1 MVTKRISEWA
11 LDREVKSKQKKDGAW
26 SQKRECDGIE
36 CTPFWVELGHM
47 YFTLFES
54 FTTKENYQP
63 FRVLENLK
71 GDWKSQDDLN
81 AFSK

>member
-1 MVTKRISEWA
+1 MGSGQGSKIKAEERWCVISKE
-11 LDREVKSKQKKDGAW
+11 
-26 SQKRECDGIE
+26 RECDGIE

-47 YFTLFES
+47 YITLFES